1 MSFGRAVATVVAV
14 FCLTLAIIVVR
25 ELSSEALAVAI
36 GVGCGVAA
44 GIPATILLYVVLSRR
59 NRPGRGAGSEGRQ
72 GQQGEYPP
80 VIIVQGQAQPPSL
93 PQQSWVTSPG
103 EARPRSHVRL
113 VGGEDL
119 VPGED
124 QDNRG

>member
-1 MSFGRAVATVVAV
+1 MTLGRAVAVVGAA

-36 GVGCGVAA
+36 GVMCGVAA
-44 GIPATILLYVVLSRR
+44 GMPASVLLYVVLSRR
-59 NRPGRGAGSEGRQ
+59 SRRGEGSQEH

-80 VIIVQGQAQPPSL
+80 VIIVQGQAPPALAQDPWL
-93 PQQSWVTSPG
+93 PPLE
-103 EARPRSHVRL
+103 EARPQGQVRL

-119 VPGED
+119 LPED

>member
-1 MSFGRAVATVVAV
+1 MSLGRAVAMVSAA

-36 GVGCGVAA
+36 GVVCGVAA
-44 GIPATILLYVVLSRR
+44 GIPATILLYVTLSGRRMRSRR
-59 NRPGRGAGSEGRQ
+59 AGEEGQHTQR
-72 GQQGEYPP
+72 GEYPP
-80 VIIVQGQAQPPSL
+80 VIIVQGQAPQL
-93 PQQSWVTSPG
+93 PQEPWIAPPHEV
-103 EARPRSHVRL
+103 RPRSHIRL

-119 VPGED
+119 LSGED

>member
-1 MSFGRAVATVVAV
+1 MVGVA

-25 ELSSEALAVAI
+25 GLSSEALAVAI

-44 GIPATILLYVVLSRR
+44 GIPTTILLYVTLSGRR
-59 NRPGRGAGSEGRQ
+59 MRRGRSEE
-72 GQQGEYPP
+72 GQPPQRGEYPP
-80 VIIVQGQAQPPSL
+80 VIIVQGQAPSL
-93 PQQSWVTSPG
+93 PQEPWIAPPPAV
-103 EARPRSHVRL
+103 RPRRRIRL

-119 VPGED
+119 LPEED

>member
-1 MSFGRAVATVVAV
+1 VAVIGAV
-14 FCLTLAIIVVR
+14 FCLTLAIIVVQ

-36 GVGCGVAA
+36 GVMCGVAA
-44 GIPATILLYVVLSRR
+44 GIPASILFYVALSRQR
-59 NRPGRGAGSEGRQ
+59 AKADGRHA
-72 GQQGEYPP
+72 QQGEYPP

-93 PQQSWVTSPG
+93 PQDPWLPPSQGV
-103 EARPRSHVRL
+103 RPHTHVRL